1 MFGID
6 PGTLLTLIALSVLTL
21 LLAFIPALLTSRDR
35 PRYTESDRLAEK
47 QAAREA
53 VRRTR

>member
-6 PGTLLTLIALSVLTL
+6 SGILVLIALA
-21 LLAFIPALLTSRDR
+21 LLALIPALLMSKDR

-53 VRRTR
+53 VRGTH

>member
-6 PGTLLTLIALSVLTL
+6 STILTLIALSLLTL